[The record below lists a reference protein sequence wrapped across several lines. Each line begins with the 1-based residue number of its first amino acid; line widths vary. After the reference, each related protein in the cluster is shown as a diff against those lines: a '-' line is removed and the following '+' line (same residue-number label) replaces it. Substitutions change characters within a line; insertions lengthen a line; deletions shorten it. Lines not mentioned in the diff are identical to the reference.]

1 MQVIIA
7 LVVAV
12 CCCSQ
17 VNAFHHQS
25 SQFRSFRLHASKLT
39 MTNTE
44 VKSLGSIAR
53 LQSMA
58 AQLRAGLFLPS
69 CCFSTLVHI
78 IF

>member
-1 MQVIIA
+1 MQFIIA
-7 LVVAV
+7 VVVAV

-17 VNAFHHQS
+17 VNTFQHHS
-25 SQFRSFRLHASKLT
+25 TQFRSFRLHASKLM

-58 AQLRAGLFLPS
+58 AQLRAGLPLPS
-69 CCFSTLVHI
+69 CCFPPPVHI
-78 IF
+78 TL